1 MHFAFLGTSG
11 SVPSAVRDTTSIVV
25 TVPAGT
31 VLIDC
36 GGSPIQKLRR
46 AGVDPQTLAAIVV
59 THIHPD
65 HSYGLP
71 ALVRNYGVLGRQ
83 APLTIYC
90 RPEHVEPLRG
100 LLSLFNT
107 LQRPGM
113 FELTVRAIDLTEG
126 ARAFDLGPLMITT
139 SPNDHGSMPNFAV
152 RVDAAGARS
161 IVYSSDTRPC
171 EAVIALARGADTLV
185 HDATYSERHR
195 SRAGGHAHSTAAE
208 AGDVAARAG
217 VRRLI
222 LTHIGAEYH
231 QDVDALADEARER
244 FSGEIEVAREL
255 VPYPLAL

>member
-25 TVPAGT
+25 AVPEGA

-46 AGVDPQTLAAIVV
+46 AGVDPQALAAIVI

-71 ALVRNYGVLGRQ
+71 ALVRNFGVLGRE

-90 RPEHVEPLRG
+90 RPEHVEPLRS

-107 LQRPGM
+107 LERPGM
-113 FELTVRAIDLTEG
+113 FKVSVRAIDLAEG
-126 ARAFDLGPLMITT
+126 AYAFELGPLTIRT
-139 SPNDHGSMPNFAV
+139 SPNEHGPMPNFAV
-152 RVDAAGARS
+152 RIDAQRARS
-161 IVYSSDTRPC
+161 VVYSSDTRPC
-171 EAVIALARGADTLV
+171 DAVVSLARGADTLV

-195 SRAGGHAHSTAAE
+195 NRAGGHAHSTAAE

-231 QDVDALADEARER
+231 DDVDALADEARER
-244 FSGEIEVAREL
+244 FSGEVEIAREL
-255 VPYPLAL
+255 VPYPL